1 MEGFQRHPGEVEHQ
15 SAGFPQQAHTAPA
28 MASKL
33 ISTSLRGEG
42 VGLKSAKGACD
53 NGSRVL
59 EEEREN
65 AFSLE

>member
-1 MEGFQRHPGEVEHQ
+1 MSCLEVEHQ
-15 SAGFPQQAHTAPA
+15 SAGFPQQAHGTATA

-33 ISTSLRGEG
+33 ISASLRGEG

-53 NGSRVL
+53 SGSRVL

-65 AFSLE
+65 GFSLE